1 MEKTV
6 TTCPY
11 CGVGCG
17 LVAGVQDGR
26 LTAVEGDALHPVNRG
41 ATCQK
46 PLALPDAVH
55 APDRATVPL
64 VRDGLDERWRS
75 VGWSAA
81 VRRVAGRMRGVIER
95 HGPGAVAFYLSGQ
108 LLSEDYYVAN
118 KLGKG
123 FIGTNNVDANSRL
136 CMSSAV
142 SGHQGAFGADGPPA
156 SYADLDRADCFVL
169 LGANAAA
176 CHPIVWAR
184 IRRRQAEGAQVIV
197 IDPRRTA
204 TAQAADLHLPV
215 RPGGDLALLNAML
228 GVLAGEGLLDEPF
241 LARRT
246 EGATEALA
254 VAAQWPPPRAQ
265 EACGVEAAAIEDAAR
280 RFGRAPRAMVLWSM
294 GANQSTVGT
303 LKNRA
308 LINLCLATG
317 NLGRPGCGPLSL
329 TGQPN
334 AMGGREVGGLCA
346 QLPGY
351 RSVAD
356 PEHRAEMRRLWDI
369 PSDAPGIAPEP
380 GLAATEMAD
389 ALHDGRVRALWVCG
403 SNPVASQPDPERFVA
418 GLRAADLV
426 VVADAHFP
434 TETSALAHVALPAAA
449 WPEKEGTMTNSER
462 RVSFVRRAL
471 DPPGQALPDWEM
483 LARVGRALGHRG
495 AFAWRTSAAV
505 YAEFVA
511 TTAGR
516 PCDMTGLSHERLRRE
531 GPRQWP
537 CPARRSGREGH
548 PGTERLYAS
557 GPCPTPTGRARLA
570 PTPHAEPLDAPDGDH
585 PLVLAT
591 GRVASQWHTMTRT
604 GHSATLREQEPEP
617 FVELHPRDAQRAEVS
632 DGARVRLVSRRGH
645 THLRARVTDGVPAGV
660 AFAPFHWGAAHL
672 PPGDA
677 PLNELVGV
685 ALDPVSKQ
693 AELKATAVRVESA
706 AGSGPEARVTEGA
719 RGARLRP
726 VPQRV
731 LVVGGGMAGLEVAD
745 ALGAHGPGRF
755 ATTLAGTEKH
765 LPYDRVRLSAALSG
779 EVSNRGLTLRPKDW
793 FAAREIDVRTGAHVA
808 ALDAAQGRATLA
820 DGEELTFDR
829 VVLATGSVS
838 ALPPIGGLQ
847 RRGVHAFRSVDD
859 VVAITQAASS
869 ARRAVVVGGGLL
881 GLEAARGLR
890 ARGLEV
896 SVVHLADRLMEQQ
909 LDGLAA
915 GLLARRLGELGV
927 EVLLEAMTT
936 EVAGN
941 GRAEGVR
948 LADGRERDADLVVV
962 ATGIRPDV
970 ELARAAGLEIDR
982 GVVVD
987 DTLRASR
994 PGTWAVGECAQH
1006 RGTVYGLWAPV
1017 RRQAQTAAAVLAGRS
1032 VAFHGAVP
1040 ATTLKVAGVDLF
1052 CAGRPEAGEGQE
1064 EVLSLD
1070 TRRGRYRKLVLDG
1083 GRVVGAIL
1091 LGDLRDAGRLRGLVE
1106 HGRPAPVDLL
1116 DGAFAAPAAPAE
1128 KDAAQET
1135 LCTCHG
1141 VSRGSIERA
1150 VRQGGL
1156 ERVEQVARA
1165 TGATT
1170 SCGGCRPSV
1179 EALLAARPAE
1189 TPRDALAARAGG

>member
-1 MEKTV
+1 MDATR

-17 LVAGVQDGR
+17 LVAGVQEGR
-26 LTAVEGDALHPVNRG
+26 LTVVEGDALHPVNRG

-46 PLALPDAVH
+46 PLALPEAVH

-64 VRDGLDERWRS
+64 VRDHQDERWRS

-81 VRRVAGRMRGVIER
+81 MRRVAARLREVIAQ
-95 HGPGAVAFYLSGQ
+95 HGPGALAFYLSGQ
-108 LLSEDYYVAN
+108 LLTEDYYVAS
-118 KLGKG
+118 KLAKG

-156 SYADLDRADCFVL
+156 SYADLDRADCIVL

-197 IDPRRTA
+197 VDPRRTE

-228 GVLAGEGLLDEPF
+228 GVLAREELLDEPF

-254 VAAQWPPPRAQ
+254 VAAQWPPERAQ
-265 EACGVEAAAIEDAAR
+265 EECGVEAASIEDAAR

-351 RSVAD
+351 RFVAD
-356 PEHRAEMRRLWDI
+356 PEHRAEMRRLWSL
-369 PSDAPGIAPEP
+369 PPDAPGIAPEP

-389 ALHDGRVRALWVCG
+389 ALHDGRVRAVWICG
-403 SNPVASQPDPERFVA
+403 SNPVASQPDPERFAA

-462 RVSFVRRAL
+462 RVSLVRRAL
-471 DPPGQALPDWEM
+471 PPPGQALADWEM
-483 LARVGRALGHRG
+483 LARLGRALGHRG
-495 AFAWRTSAAV
+495 AFGWRTSAAV
-505 YAEFVA
+505 YAEYVT

-516 PCDMTGLSHERLRRE
+516 PCDVSGLSHERLRRE

-537 CPARRSGREGH
+537 CPARRSGSEGH

-557 GPCPTPTGRARLA
+557 GPFPSPTGRARLA
-570 PTPHAEPLDAPDGDH
+570 PTPHAAPLDAPDGDH

-604 GHSATLREQEPEP
+604 GHSAKLREQEPEP
-617 FVELHPRDAQRAEVS
+617 FVELHPLDAQRAGVCE
-632 DGARVRLVSRRGH
+632 GERVRLVSRRGH
-645 THLRARVTDGVPAGV
+645 THMRARVTDGVPAGV

-685 ALDPVSKQ
+685 ALDPTSKQ
-693 AELKATAVRVESA
+693 AELKATAVRVEPA
-706 AGSGPEARVTEGA
+706 AGRRPE
-719 RGARLRP
+719 P
-726 VPQRV
+726 
-731 LVVGGGMAGLEVAD
+731 
-745 ALGAHGPGRF
+745 
-755 ATTLAGTEKH
+755 
-765 LPYDRVRLSAALSG
+765 
-779 EVSNRGLTLRPKDW
+779 
-793 FAAREIDVRTGAHVA
+793 
-808 ALDAAQGRATLA
+808 
-820 DGEELTFDR
+820 
-829 VVLATGSVS
+829 
-838 ALPPIGGLQ
+838 
-847 RRGVHAFRSVDD
+847 RS
-859 VVAITQAASS
+859 
-869 ARRAVVVGGGLL
+869 
-881 GLEAARGLR
+881 
-890 ARGLEV
+890 
-896 SVVHLADRLMEQQ
+896 
-909 LDGLAA
+909 
-915 GLLARRLGELGV
+915 
-927 EVLLEAMTT
+927 
-936 EVAGN
+936 
-941 GRAEGVR
+941 AEG
-948 LADGRERDADLVVV
+948 
-962 ATGIRPDV
+962 
-970 ELARAAGLEIDR
+970 
-982 GVVVD
+982 
-987 DTLRASR
+987 
-994 PGTWAVGECAQH
+994 
-1006 RGTVYGLWAPV
+1006 
-1017 RRQAQTAAAVLAGRS
+1017 
-1032 VAFHGAVP
+1032 
-1040 ATTLKVAGVDLF
+1040 
-1052 CAGRPEAGEGQE
+1052 
-1064 EVLSLD
+1064 
-1070 TRRGRYRKLVLDG
+1070 
-1083 GRVVGAIL
+1083 
-1091 LGDLRDAGRLRGLVE
+1091 
-1106 HGRPAPVDLL
+1106 
-1116 DGAFAAPAAPAE
+1116 
-1128 KDAAQET
+1128 
-1135 LCTCHG
+1135 
-1141 VSRGSIERA
+1141 
-1150 VRQGGL
+1150 
-1156 ERVEQVARA
+1156 
-1165 TGATT
+1165 
-1170 SCGGCRPSV
+1170 
-1179 EALLAARPAE
+1179 
-1189 TPRDALAARAGG
+1189 